1 MPVVLAPW
9 VCPMSRKARPWYW
22 NTPIDD
28 TAMPEMATIAHT
40 RSIEADSRIETNAGM
55 AITTYISAVYSPASK
70 LAGFRPHRLIPGA
83 IDNAVDNSDTITTMA
98 AVTRMK

>member
-1 MPVVLAPW
+1 
-9 VCPMSRKARPWYW
+9 
-22 NTPIDD
+22 
-28 TAMPEMATIAHT
+28 
-40 RSIEADSRIETNAGM
+40 M

-83 IDNAVDNSDTITTMA
+83 IDNAVDNSDTITIMA

>member
-1 MPVVLAPW
+1 MGLPDVEEGEAVALEHTD
-9 VCPMSRKARPWYW
+9 RRYGDARDGDGRPY
-22 NTPIDD
+22 TFD
-28 TAMPEMATIAHT
+28 
-40 RSIEADSRIETNAGM
+40 EADARTETNAAM

-83 IDNAVDNSDTITTMA
+83 IDNAVDNSDTITIMA